1 MIDIDYKLLLVQIAT
16 FLLTVFLLWRFLW
29 KSFVLF
35 LEKRKETISSTL
47 DETRRRLDSAK
58 ELETEYQE
66 HLKNL
71 EAEKAAI
78 INKAVGNGESARREI
93 IQTAEQDAR
102 TQISAARDEIIA
114 EKKRALSELRG
125 ETIRI
130 SIMIA
135 EKLIRKNIDHK
146 TSEQLADEFIEGIK

>member
-135 EKLIRKNIDHK
+135 EKLIRKNIDHE